1 MAIRFDPERMAPRFA
16 LMPGVRVRSVFLPVG
31 GLVEAGLDGCREI
44 VVQMEPG
51 QTGPVP
57 YARVTYRGGR
67 VRLYNLAHC
76 EGVEFL
82 DTLTDVEDEEAVCA
96 LA

>member
-1 MAIRFDPERMAPRFA
+1 MALRFDAERMAPRFA
-16 LMPGVRVRSVFLPVG
+16 LVPGVRLRSVFLPVG
-31 GLVEAGLDGCREI
+31 GLVEAGLDDCREI
-44 VVQMEPG
+44 KVQMEPG
-51 QTGPVP
+51 QMGPVP
-57 YARVTYRGGR
+57 HALIIYRGGR

-82 DTLTDVEDEEAVCA
+82 DTLTDVEDEEGGCA